1 MYLHEYQQIYIS
13 THNSNINSFLFMIF
27 IHVYFKDV
35 LITESTTL
43 LDFSSLVVMTV
54 VIRVPVTMDMS
65 LVHLTTAVSSYW
77 FKIKHVI
84 IFL

>member
-27 IHVYFKDV
+27 THVYFKDV
-35 LITESTTL
+35 LITESSTR

-65 LVHLTTAVSSYW
+65 LVHFTTAVSSHW

>member
-27 IHVYFKDV
+27 THVYFKDV
-35 LITESTTL
+35 LITESSTR

-65 LVHLTTAVSSYW
+65 IVHFTTVVSSHW
-77 FKIKHVI
+77 LKIKHVI